1 MRVVFILVLIAGT
14 CAEVQGQISTSIMN
28 GTSLREMSTNKLIE
42 RYLTL
47 GIMVKKPVGLSWNF
61 GAGVGYKSIETRVV
75 DYINDADF
83 APFFRAT
90 YPSKTLSLNAY
101 FNETTLYA
109 FHFMYV
115 PCGAEF
121 AVLPGFRIRYTYHVN
136 WLIKGNSNVSDYLE
150 HGTQSAA
157 RFSGN
162 HDLALLFLNPV
173 VQGHLIVGVVTQP
186 QLLNKNQSYNY
197 AFTPDFY
204 NKFGGALSFYVG
216 INYEVNAKPRK
227 RGIL

>member
-1 MRVVFILVLIAGT
+1 MRVVFILVFVVGAFVEGFTQL
-14 CAEVQGQISTSIMN
+14 STSVMN

-47 GIMVKKPVGLSWNF
+47 GVMVKKPVGLSWNF
-61 GAGVGYKSIETRVV
+61 GTGLGYKSVETRVV
-75 DYINDADF
+75 DYINDSDF
-83 APFFRAT
+83 APYFRAK

-101 FNETTLYA
+101 FNDVTLYA
-109 FHFMYV
+109 FHFVYF

-121 AVLPGFRIRYTYHVN
+121 AVLPGFRLRYTYHVN
-136 WLIKGNSNVSDYLE
+136 LLLKGNSNVSDYLE
-150 HGTQSAA
+150 HGTQSAN
-157 RFSGN
+157 RLSGN
-162 HDLALLFLNPV
+162 HDFALLFLNPV

-186 QLLNKNQSYNY
+186 QLANKNQTYNY
-197 AFTPDFY
+197 DFTPAFY

-227 RGIL
+227 RNIL